1 MYFDWTSAISLEQP
15 TISNI
20 GEVDALKYFLTCDLR
35 YEDDY
40 NEDVDV
46 YCDEFV

>member
-15 TISNI
+15 
-20 GEVDALKYFLTCDLR
+20 GEVDALKYFLTCDLKC
-35 YEDDY
+35 EDDY
-40 NEDVDV
+40 NGDVDV